1 MGVSAKQERS
11 KLRVAK
17 IIEAA
22 HQILLTQN
30 IDDIT
35 ISNLAIHSDLKRTS
49 TYKFFANPDDVKLLL
64 VQRYFKECSEEFRQS
79 DSNHEYEDLS
89 KALEESVVRI
99 FNFFTTNM
107 GAQKIILQNT
117 VTPPV
122 ESKILHLLSQE
133 VLSFIEKNIK
143 LPSMFNKEG
152 VFLVMV
158 QIIISIFSL
167 NIKENGELNQIG
179 KSEAQRAS
187 YSYLLSC
194 IAQKD

>member
-35 ISNLAIHSDLKRTS
+35 ISNLAVHSDLKRTS

-79 DSNHEYEDLS
+79 DSSHEYEDLS

-99 FNFFTTNM
+99 FNFFTTNI

>member
-22 HQILLTQN
+22 HQILLTQD

-79 DSNHEYEDLS
+79 DSNQEYEDLS

-99 FNFFTTNM
+99 FNFFTTNI

>member
-22 HQILLTQN
+22 HQILLTQD

-99 FNFFTTNM
+99 FNFFTTNI

-133 VLSFIEKNIK
+133 VLSFIEENIK

>member
-35 ISNLAIHSDLKRTS
+35 ISNLAVHSDLKRTS

-79 DSNHEYEDLS
+79 DSNQEYEDLS

-99 FNFFTTNM
+99 FNFFTTNI

-122 ESKILHLLSQE
+122 ESKILHLLSKE
-133 VLSFIEKNIK
+133 VISFIEKNIK

-167 NIKENGELNQIG
+167 NIKENAELNQIG

>member
-99 FNFFTTNM
+99 FNFFTTNI

-179 KSEAQRAS
+179 KSEAQRDS

>member
-99 FNFFTTNM
+99 FNFFTTNI

-158 QIIISIFSL
+158 QIIISIFPL

>member
-1 MGVSAKQERS
+1 MGASAKQERS

-22 HQILLTQN
+22 HQILLTQD

-99 FNFFTTNM
+99 FNFFTTNI

>member
-99 FNFFTTNM
+99 FNFFTTNI

-122 ESKILHLLSQE
+122 ESKILHLLSKE
-133 VLSFIEKNIK
+133 VISFIEKNIK

-187 YSYLLSC
+187 YSYLSSC
-194 IAQKD
+194 ITQKD

>member
-35 ISNLAIHSDLKRTS
+35 ISNLAVHSDLKRTS

-79 DSNHEYEDLS
+79 DSNQEYEDLS

-99 FNFFTTNM
+99 FNFFTTNI

-122 ESKILHLLSQE
+122 ESKILHLLSKE
-133 VLSFIEKNIK
+133 VISVIEKNIK

>member
-35 ISNLAIHSDLKRTS
+35 ISNLAVHSDLKRTS

-79 DSNHEYEDLS
+79 DSNQEYEDLS

-99 FNFFTTNM
+99 FNFFTTNI

-122 ESKILHLLSQE
+122 ESKILHLLSKE
-133 VLSFIEKNIK
+133 VISFIEKNIK

-187 YSYLLSC
+187 FSYLLSC

>member
-35 ISNLAIHSDLKRTS
+35 ISNLAVHSDLKRTS

-79 DSNHEYEDLS
+79 DSNQEYEDLS

-99 FNFFTTNM
+99 FSFFTTNI

-122 ESKILHLLSQE
+122 ESKILHLLSKE
-133 VLSFIEKNIK
+133 VISFIEKNIK

>member
-22 HQILLTQN
+22 HQILLTQD

-35 ISNLAIHSDLKRTS
+35 ISNLAMHSDLKRTS

-99 FNFFTTNM
+99 FNFFTTNI

-133 VLSFIEKNIK
+133 VLSFIEENIK

>member
-79 DSNHEYEDLS
+79 DSNHEYEDLF

-99 FNFFTTNM
+99 FNFFTTNI

>member
-99 FNFFTTNM
+99 FNFFTTNI

-133 VLSFIEKNIK
+133 VLSFIEENIK

>member
-1 MGVSAKQERS
+1 MGASAKQERS

-99 FNFFTTNM
+99 FNFFTTNI

>member
-35 ISNLAIHSDLKRTS
+35 ISNLAVHSDLKRTS
-49 TYKFFANPDDVKLLL
+49 TYKFFANPDDIKLLL
-64 VQRYFKECSEEFRQS
+64 VQRYFKECSEEFCQS
-79 DSNHEYEDLS
+79 DSNQEYEDLS

-99 FNFFTTNM
+99 FNFFTTNI

>member
-35 ISNLAIHSDLKRTS
+35 ISNLAVHSDLKRTS

-64 VQRYFKECSEEFRQS
+64 VQRYFKECSEEFCQS
-79 DSNHEYEDLS
+79 DSNQEYEDLS

-99 FNFFTTNM
+99 FNFFTTNI

>member
-35 ISNLAIHSDLKRTS
+35 ISNLAVHSDLKRTS

-99 FNFFTTNM
+99 FNFFTTNI

-122 ESKILHLLSQE
+122 ESKILHLLSKE
-133 VLSFIEKNIK
+133 VISFIEKNIK

>member
-35 ISNLAIHSDLKRTS
+35 ISNLAIHSNLKRTS
-49 TYKFFANPDDVKLLL
+49 TYKFFANPDGVKLLL

-99 FNFFTTNM
+99 FNFFTTNI

-122 ESKILHLLSQE
+122 ESKILHLLSKE
-133 VLSFIEKNIK
+133 VISFIEKNIK

>member
-79 DSNHEYEDLS
+79 DSNQEYEDLS

-99 FNFFTTNM
+99 FSFFTTNI

-122 ESKILHLLSQE
+122 ESKILHLLSKE
-133 VLSFIEKNIK
+133 VISFIEKNIK

>member
-35 ISNLAIHSDLKRTS
+35 ISNLAVHSDLKRTS

-79 DSNHEYEDLS
+79 DSSHEYEDLS

-99 FNFFTTNM
+99 FNFFTTNI

-122 ESKILHLLSQE
+122 ESKILHLLSKE
-133 VLSFIEKNIK
+133 VISFIEKNIK

-158 QIIISIFSL
+158 QIIISIFS
-167 NIKENGELNQIG
+167 
-179 KSEAQRAS
+179 
-187 YSYLLSC
+187 
-194 IAQKD
+194 

>member
-22 HQILLTQN
+22 HQILLTQD

-99 FNFFTTNM
+99 FNFFTTNI

-133 VLSFIEKNIK
+133 VRSFIEKNIK

>member
-64 VQRYFKECSEEFRQS
+64 VQRYFKECSEEFCQS
-79 DSNHEYEDLS
+79 DSNQEYEDLS

-99 FNFFTTNM
+99 FNFFTTNI

-122 ESKILHLLSQE
+122 ESKILHLLSKE
-133 VLSFIEKNIK
+133 VISFIEKNIK

>member
-35 ISNLAIHSDLKRTS
+35 ISNLAVHSDLKRTS

-99 FNFFTTNM
+99 FNFFTTNI

>member
-79 DSNHEYEDLS
+79 DSNQEYEDLS

-99 FNFFTTNM
+99 FNFFTTNI

>member
-1 MGVSAKQERS
+1 MGASAKQERS

-79 DSNHEYEDLS
+79 DSNQEYEDLS

-99 FNFFTTNM
+99 FNFFTTNI

>member
-35 ISNLAIHSDLKRTS
+35 ISNLAVHSDLKRTS
-49 TYKFFANPDDVKLLL
+49 TYKFFANPDDVKELL
-64 VQRYFKECSEEFRQS
+64 VQRYIQECSENFLQT
-79 DSNHEYEDLS
+79 DNQDIYDDLS
-89 KALEESVVRI
+89 KATEESVIRI
-99 FNFFTTNM
+99 FNFFSSNI
-107 GAQKIILQNT
+107 GAQKLILQNT
-117 VTPPV
+117 VSPPV
-122 ESKILHLLSQE
+122 QSETLHQLASQII
-133 VLSFIEKNIK
+133 SYIETNIK
-143 LPSMFNKEG
+143 LPAMFNKEG

-158 QIIISIFSL
+158 QIIISILSL

-179 KSEAQRAS
+179 KSEAHRAS
-187 YSYLLSC
+187 YAYLLSC

>member
-35 ISNLAIHSDLKRTS
+35 ISNLAVHSDLKRTS

-79 DSNHEYEDLS
+79 DSNQEYKDLS

-99 FNFFTTNM
+99 FNFFTTNI

-122 ESKILHLLSQE
+122 ESKILHLLSKE
-133 VLSFIEKNIK
+133 VISFIEKNIK

>member
-35 ISNLAIHSDLKRTS
+35 ISNLAVHSDLKRTS

-79 DSNHEYEDLS
+79 DSNQEYEDLS

-99 FNFFTTNM
+99 FNFFTTNI

-122 ESKILHLLSQE
+122 ESKILHLLSKE
-133 VLSFIEKNIK
+133 VISFIEKNIK
-143 LPSMFNKEG
+143 LHSMFNKEG